1 MSYIKFLSFVALLG
15 SLEAKIIPGHCP
27 TVSTM
32 LDFDPIPYLGDWYQ
46 QQGNPTWYQPASTG
60 CVKAVYGDN
69 GDGTVSIHNYG
80 ANSDEE
86 HGWQSGEVCGYAT
99 TTDVGG
105 VLKVYFPFIPVAA
118 DYEVLET
125 DYESY
130 ACVYSCAA
138 DILGIAHTEIGYIL
152 TREQEY
158 NQELVDKCLKLYQD
172 QGLNSMLDGFVTFY
186 SGADCSYD
194 VETPD
199 PSCE

>member
-1 MSYIKFLSFVALLG
+1 MESLKLLILFVSLG
-15 SLEAKIIPGHCP
+15 LLEAKIIPGHCP
-27 TVSTM
+27 KVTTK

-46 QQGNPTWYQPASTG
+46 QQGSPTWYQPAEVK
-60 CVKAVYGDN
+60 CVRATYGDR
-69 GDGTVSIHNYG
+69 GDGTVSVHNVDT
-80 ANSDEE
+80 NPDEE
-86 HGWQSGEVCGYAT
+86 HGWQTGEVCGYAE

-105 VLKVYFPFIPVAA
+105 VLKVYFPFNPVPG

-138 DILGIAHTEIGYIL
+138 DVLVAHTEIGYIL

-158 NQELVDKCLKLYQD
+158 NQELVDKCLNLFEA
-172 QGLNSMLDGFVTFY
+172 QGLTSMLEGFVTFY
-186 SGADCSYD
+186 SGADCSYE

-199 PSCE
+199 PS

>member
-1 MSYIKFLSFVALLG
+1 MLNVKLLLAFAVFGFLD
-15 SLEAKIIPGHCP
+15 AKVIPGRCP
-27 TVSTM
+27 KVSTM

-46 QQGNPTWYQPASTG
+46 QGGNPTWYQPASTG

-86 HGWQSGEVCGYAT
+86 HGWQSGEVCGYAE

-138 DILGIAHTEIGYIL
+138 DVLVAHTEIGYIL

-158 NQELVDKCLKLYQD
+158 NQELVDKCLNLFEA
-172 QGLNSMLDGFVTFY
+172 QGLTSMIEGFVTFY
-186 SGADCSYD
+186 SGADCSYE

-199 PSCE
+199 PSCQ